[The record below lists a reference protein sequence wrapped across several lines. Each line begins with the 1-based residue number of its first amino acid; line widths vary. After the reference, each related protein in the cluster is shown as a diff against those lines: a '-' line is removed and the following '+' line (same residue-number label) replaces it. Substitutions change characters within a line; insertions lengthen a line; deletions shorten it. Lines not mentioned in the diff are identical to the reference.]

1 MVSANDTSVQY
12 FILLG
17 LSKSLD
23 VQMFLFFLFLMFY
36 IIILVGNL
44 LIIITVKVDPRL
56 HSPMYF
62 FLGNLSLVDLC
73 YSSVTAPKMLL
84 DALSEAKAISFNGCI
99 AQLFFF
105 HFFGCTEIFVLTV
118 MAFDRYVAIC
128 NPLHYMTIMNQR
140 VCSLLVSASWL
151 GGAIHST
158 AQTLLTIR
166 LPFCGPN
173 RIDNFF
179 CDVPPVLKLACTNT
193 YVTGVLI
200 VSNSGLISLVCF
212 LLLLISYSAILFTL
226 RLRSSEG
233 KHKAL
238 STCAAHLT
246 VVTFFFGPCIFIYT
260 RPSTS
265 FPIDKIVSVFYAVIT
280 PMLNPIIYT
289 LRNAEVKSAM
299 RKLGSAWKFGGNK

>member
-1 MVSANDTSVQY
+1 MMGVNTTSVEF

-17 LSKSLD
+17 LSKGPHL
-23 VQMFLFFLFLMFY
+23 QMFLFFLFLLFY
-36 IIILVGNL
+36 IVIVIGNL

-62 FLGNLSLVDLC
+62 FLSNLSMVDLC
-73 YSSVTAPKMLL
+73 YSSVTAPKMLVDIL
-84 DALSEAKAISFNGCI
+84 CEAKTISFNGCI

-105 HFFGCTEIFVLTV
+105 HFFGCTEIFLLTV

-140 VCSLLVSASWL
+140 VCTLLVAASWS
-151 GGAIHST
+151 GGAVHST

-173 RIDNFF
+173 RIDHFF

-193 YVTGVLI
+193 YITGVLI
-200 VSNSGLISLVCF
+200 VSNSGLISLICF
-212 LLLLISYSAILFTL
+212 LLLLVSYSAILITL

-233 KHKAL
+233 KQKAL

-289 LRNAEVKSAM
+289 LRNAEVKAAI
-299 RKLGSAWKFGGNK
+299 RKLGRGRTFGDDK

>member
-1 MVSANDTSVQY
+1 MASANDTSVQY

-17 LSKSLD
+17 LSKSPD
-23 VQMFLFFLFLMFY
+23 VQLFLFFLFLIFY

-62 FLGNLSLVDLC
+62 FLSNLSLVDLC
-73 YSSVTAPKMLL
+73 YSSATAPKMLL
-84 DALSEAKAISFNGCI
+84 DTLSESKAISFNGCMS
-99 AQLFFF
+99 QLFFF

-212 LLLLISYSAILFTL
+212 LLLLISYSAILITL
-226 RLRSSEG
+226 RLRTSEG
-233 KHKAL
+233 KNKAL

-299 RKLGSAWKFGGNK
+299 RKLGSVSIFGGNK